1 MYYLFDKK
9 YSLDIKK
16 YYNAIIVKMVMKTT
30 IFRHFDLA
38 TELRVRRYV
47 MVESTNLPLRDSI

>member
-1 MYYLFDKK
+1 
-9 YSLDIKK
+9 
-16 YYNAIIVKMVMKTT
+16 MKTT

-38 TELRVRRYV
+38 TELRVRIYV